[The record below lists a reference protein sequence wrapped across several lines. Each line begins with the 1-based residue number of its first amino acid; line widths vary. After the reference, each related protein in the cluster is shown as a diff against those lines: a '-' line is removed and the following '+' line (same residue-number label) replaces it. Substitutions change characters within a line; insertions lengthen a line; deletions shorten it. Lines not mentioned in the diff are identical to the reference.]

1 MSKDRIVEL
10 QKALRIA
17 RVALEKIQYGSRN
30 PARVAEEAL
39 DQMWKLDPKQP
50 LQGIVGH
57 ATRSNQ

>member
-17 RVALEKIQYGSRN
+17 RTALEKIRWGTSS
-30 PARVAEEAL
+30 PSSVAEQAL
-39 DQMWKLDPKQP
+39 DEMWKLDPKQP

-57 ATRSNQ
+57 AQRSRT